1 MKNKKSG
8 FLNFILSWIPGCS
21 EMYMGFMKMGLSLMA
36 VFWGIV
42 LISIVLNLGPLML
55 LGMIAWFYSFFH
67 ARNMYHMDDE
77 LFQKTEDQYLFDVDS
92 LTSSGEKVA
101 KRYRKIIAIVLVVL
115 GVVLVFRGLYS
126 AVEFVLPEIVKAIY
140 GRAAYYLPQVIVGI
154 GIIAI
159 GKVMLDGKKKELYGD
174 DAEEMK
180 QDGGVMDDGSKENNG
195 TERDE

>member
-8 FLNFILSWIPGCS
+8 FWNFILSWIPGCS

-36 VFWGIV
+36 VFWGII
-42 LISIVLNLGPLML
+42 LASIVLNLGPLMFL
-55 LGMIAWFYSFFH
+55 AMIAWFYSFFH

-77 LFQKTEDQYLFDVDS
+77 LFRVTEDRYLFDVDS
-92 LTSSGEKVA
+92 LTASSEKIA
-101 KRYRKIIAIVLVVL
+101 KRYRKIIAI
-115 GVVLVFRGLYS
+115 VLVFRGLYS

-140 GRAAYYLPQVIVGI
+140 RRAAYYLPQVIVGI

-174 DAEEMK
+174 DAEDRK
-180 QDGGVMDDGSKENNG
+180 QDGGVMQDGSEENNG
-195 TERDE
+195 TERNE

>member
-8 FLNFILSWIPGCS
+8 FWNFILSWIPGCS

-36 VFWGIV
+36 VFWGII
-42 LISIVLNLGPLML
+42 LASIVLNLGPLMFL
-55 LGMIAWFYSFFH
+55 AMIAWFYSFFH

-77 LFQKTEDQYLFDVDS
+77 LFRVTEDRYLFDVDS
-92 LTSSGEKVA
+92 LTASSEKIA

-115 GVVLVFRGLYS
+115 GIVLVFRGLYS

-140 GRAAYYLPQVIVGI
+140 RRAAYYLPQVIVGI

-174 DAEEMK
+174 DAEDRK
-180 QDGGVMDDGSKENNG
+180 QDGGVMQDGSEENNG
-195 TERDE
+195 TERNE